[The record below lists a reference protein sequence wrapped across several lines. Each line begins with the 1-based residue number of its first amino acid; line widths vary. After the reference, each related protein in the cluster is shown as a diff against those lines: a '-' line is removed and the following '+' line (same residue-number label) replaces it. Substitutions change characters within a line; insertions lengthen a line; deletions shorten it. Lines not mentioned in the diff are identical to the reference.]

1 MHFTC
6 AAQIKTET
14 ECADSVMN
22 RKSTSVKENLD
33 EAKIAEKNNEAEKI
47 EKTVELCSLDKV
59 DLEPEELFD
68 EELQPRGG

>member
-14 ECADSVMN
+14 ERADSVKN
-22 RKSTSVKENLD
+22 CKSTSGKENPD
-33 EAKIAEKNNEAEKI
+33 EAKIAEQSNEAEKI
-47 EKTVELCSLDKV
+47 EKTVELCSDDKV